1 MGSGQSGRQA
11 SVGLRRARGRGGKL
25 LSVSVLC
32 LTLAAPVPALAY
44 VFSNVSVQGNQNIDP
59 NTIVKFAGIGRG
71 QNLTDAQLNDA
82 YQRIVN
88 SGLFE
93 SVELVPSGGTLVIKV
108 VENPTLNAVA
118 FEGNRKFKD
127 DKLAALVKSQ
137 PRRMYSA
144 AQAEQDAAAIAQAY
158 SDAGRLS
165 ARVTP
170 RVIKREGGRV
180 DLVFEVAE
188 GKVTEVERLS
198 FTGNRAF
205 SDRRLRQVLQTKQA
219 GLLRTFIQRDS
230 YVPDRI
236 EFDKQLLSDFYRSRG
251 YIDFQVLGVASEFSR
266 ERDGF
271 FLTFNVRE
279 GQQYRF
285 GNSSIA
291 VDYEGVNAADFQD
304 EIRVRKG
311 RVYSPT
317 DVDDT
322 ISRMEAV
329 AQQKGLNFLRVEPK
343 LVRDERNQ
351 TVDVQ
356 FLLTKGPRLFVERI
370 DIEGNATTLDKVVRR
385 QFRTVEG
392 DPFNPR
398 EIRQAAERIRALGF
412 FSKSDVTANPGT
424 QSDQMIVNVNVE
436 EQPTGSLGFG
446 VSYGVSNGIGFNI
459 KFEESNFL
467 GRGQYL
473 AASISTAEKNAD
485 SSLTFIEPAFLDRNL
500 KFRFSAFYKT
510 SDNDYADYSTKRIGV
525 STGLE
530 FPVSQLG
537 RLEVR
542 YGIAQNDMY
551 DYRADVAP
559 NIGSDIIRKEVAQ
572 GALITSALGY
582 TFSYDTRT
590 EGRNPRGGLLLR
602 FGQDF
607 AGLGGDVDSITT
619 TALVRAERRIWN
631 DEVTLR
637 AELEG
642 GALSMLNGSQSRVLD
657 RFSGNGKI
665 RGFEPNGYGPRD
677 LAVTSQDALGGNM
690 FAAARFEA
698 EFPLGLPEE
707 YGIRGGVFADI
718 GSVWDLDNVNG
729 GPTGAN
735 IVDDSMH
742 LRSAVGFSVFWT
754 TPIGPLRFNFSKAL
768 QKETYDKEQTFD
780 LTVSTKF

>member
-1 MGSGQSGRQA
+1 MGSRQSDRQA
-11 SVGLRRARGRGGKL
+11 SEGLRHARGHGAKL
-25 LSVSVLC
+25 LSVSALC
-32 LTLAAPVPALAY
+32 LTLALPAPALAFA
-44 VFSNVSVQGNQNIDP
+44 FSSITVQGNQNVDP
-59 NTIVKFAGIGRG
+59 QTIVKFAGIGRG

-118 FEGNRKFKD
+118 FEGNRKLKD
-127 DKLAALVKSQ
+127 EKLATLVKSQ

-144 AQAEQDAAAIAQAY
+144 AQAEADAAIIAQAY

-188 GKVTEVERLS
+188 GKVTEVERLT

-271 FLTFNVRE
+271 FLTFNLRE
-279 GQQYRF
+279 GLQYRF
-285 GNSSIA
+285 GDSSIA
-291 VDYEGVNAADFQD
+291 VDYDGVDAAEFQK
-304 EIRVRKG
+304 EIRIPKG
-311 RVYSPT
+311 SVYSPT
-317 DVDDT
+317 DVDDS
-322 ISRMEAV
+322 ISRMEAI
-329 AQQKGLNFLRVEPK
+329 AQKKGLNFLRVEPK
-343 LVRDERNQ
+343 LMRNERNQ

-356 FLLTKGPRLFVERI
+356 FLVTKGPRLFVERI

-412 FSKSDVTANPGT
+412 FSTSDVTANPGT

-485 SSLTFIEPAFLDRNL
+485 SSLSFVEPAFLDRNL
-500 KFRFSAFYKT
+500 KFKFSTFYKT
-510 SDNDYADYSTKRIGV
+510 SDNDYADYSTRRIGI

-530 FPVSQLG
+530 FPVSELG

-542 YGIAQNDMY
+542 YGLAQNDMFN
-551 DYRADVAP
+551 YRADVAP
-559 NIGSDIIRKEVAQ
+559 SVGSQIIRDEVAK
-572 GALITSALGY
+572 GAMLTSALGY

-602 FGQDF
+602 FGQDY
-607 AGLGGDVDSITT
+607 AGIGGDVDSITT
-619 TALVRAERRIWN
+619 TALVQVERRIWN
-631 DEVTLR
+631 DDVTLR

-642 GALSMLNGSQSRVLD
+642 GALSMLNGSQSRVID
-657 RFSGNGKI
+657 RFSGNGKV

-677 LAVTSQDALGGNM
+677 LAVASKDALGGNL

-707 YGIRGGVFADI
+707 YGIRGGLFADI
-718 GSVWDLDNVNG
+718 GSVWGLDNVNG
-729 GPTGAN
+729 GPTGTN
-735 IVDDSMH
+735 LVDDSMH
-742 LRSAVGFSVFWT
+742 LRSAVGFSVFWK
-754 TPIGPLRFNFSKAL
+754 TPIGPLRFNFSKAI
-768 QKETYDKEQTFD
+768 QKESYDNTQNFD
-780 LTVSTKF
+780 LTVSTRF

>member
-1 MGSGQSGRQA
+1 MGSRQSDRQA
-11 SVGLRRARGRGGKL
+11 SEGLRHARGHGAKL
-25 LSVSVLC
+25 LSVSALC
-32 LTLAAPVPALAY
+32 LTLALPAPALAFA
-44 VFSNVSVQGNQNIDP
+44 FSSITVQGNQNVDP
-59 NTIVKFAGIGRG
+59 QTIVKFAGIGRG

-118 FEGNRKFKD
+118 FEGNRKLKD
-127 DKLAALVKSQ
+127 EKLATLVKSQ

-144 AQAEQDAAAIAQAY
+144 AQAEADAATIAQAY

-188 GKVTEVERLS
+188 GKVTEVERLT

-271 FLTFNVRE
+271 FLTFNLRE
-279 GQQYRF
+279 GLQYRF

-291 VDYEGVNAADFQD
+291 VDYDGVDAAEFQK
-304 EIRVRKG
+304 EIRIPKG
-311 RVYSPT
+311 SVYSPT
-317 DVDDT
+317 DVDDS
-322 ISRMEAV
+322 ISRMEAI
-329 AQQKGLNFLRVEPK
+329 AQKKGLNFLRVEPK
-343 LVRDERNQ
+343 LVRNERNQ

-356 FLLTKGPRLFVERI
+356 FLVTKGPRLFVERI

-412 FSKSDVTANPGT
+412 FSTSDVTANPGT

-485 SSLTFIEPAFLDRNL
+485 SSLSFVEPAFLDRNL
-500 KFRFSAFYKT
+500 KFKFSTFYKT
-510 SDNDYADYSTKRIGV
+510 SDNDYADYSTRRIGI

-530 FPVSQLG
+530 FPVSELG

-542 YGIAQNDMY
+542 YGLAQNDMFN
-551 DYRADVAP
+551 YRADVAP
-559 NIGSDIIRKEVAQ
+559 SVGSQIIRDEVAK
-572 GALITSALGY
+572 GAMLTSALGY

-602 FGQDF
+602 FGQDY
-607 AGLGGDVDSITT
+607 AGIGGDVDSITT
-619 TALVRAERRIWN
+619 TALVQVERRIWN
-631 DEVTLR
+631 DDVTLR

-642 GALSMLNGSQSRVLD
+642 GALSMLNSSQSRVID
-657 RFSGNGKI
+657 RFSGNGKV

-677 LAVTSQDALGGNM
+677 LAVASKDALGGNL

-707 YGIRGGVFADI
+707 YGIRGGLFADI
-718 GSVWDLDNVNG
+718 GSVWGLDNVNG
-729 GPTGAN
+729 GPAGTN
-735 IVDDSMH
+735 LIDDSMH
-742 LRSAVGFSVFWT
+742 LRSAVGFSVFWK
-754 TPIGPLRFNFSKAL
+754 TPIGPLRFNFSKAI
-768 QKETYDKEQTFD
+768 QKESYDNTQNFD
-780 LTVSTKF
+780 LTVSTRF

>member
-1 MGSGQSGRQA
+1 MGGRQTERQA
-11 SVGLRRARGRGGKL
+11 SEKLRRAPGLGAKL
-25 LSVSVLC
+25 LSVSVIC
-32 LTLAAPVPALAY
+32 LMLSAPEPVLAY
-44 VFSNVSVQGNQNIDP
+44 AFSSISVQGNQNIDP
-59 NTIVKFAGIGRG
+59 QTIVKFAGIGRG

-108 VENPTLNAVA
+108 VENPSLNAVA

-127 DKLAALVKSQ
+127 EKLATLVKSQ

-230 YVPDRI
+230 YVPERI
-236 EFDKQLLSDFYRSRG
+236 EFDKQLLTDFYRSRG
-251 YIDFQVLGVASEFSR
+251 YIDFQVLGVGSEFSR

-291 VDYEGVNAADFQD
+291 VDYDGVNAADFQN

-311 RVYSPT
+311 RIYSPM

-322 ISRMEAV
+322 ISRMEAI

-343 LVRDERNQ
+343 LVRNEGNQ

-412 FSKSDVTANPGT
+412 FSTSDVTANPGT

-446 VSYGVSNGIGFNI
+446 VSYGVSNGIGFNV

-485 SSLTFIEPAFLDRNL
+485 SSLTFVEPAFLDRNL
-500 KFRFSAFYKT
+500 KFRFSTFYKT
-510 SDNDYADYSTKRIGV
+510 SENDFADYSTRRIGV

-559 NIGSDIIRKEVAQ
+559 NVGSDIIRKEVAQ
-572 GALITSALGY
+572 GALLTSAIGY

-619 TALVRAERRIWN
+619 TALVRAERRVWN

-657 RFSGNGKI
+657 RFSGNGKV

-677 LAVTSQDALGGNM
+677 LAVNSKDALGGNM

-707 YGIRGGVFADI
+707 YGIRGGLFADV

-729 GPTGAN
+729 GPTGTN

-768 QKETYDKEQTFD
+768 QKETYDNEQTFD